1 MPVPPEIKIYERF
14 DSREIAMSADSPTV
28 DLVYMLE
35 GSEDEGAVEGV
46 FKGTLPG
53 QIGDLYLES
62 YHLVHL
68 GGGVWEGTARYAPP
82 VSETTFSFETGGGSQ
97 HIVQSIANIAR
108 YPAAGGTAPDFRG
121 AIGVTNDSVEG
132 VDIQVPIYTFS
143 ESHIILNELVTQAY
157 KLTLFQLTGKVNTAG
172 FKGFARGEVLFLGAS
187 GSKRGFDDWEI
198 TFRFA
203 ASPNATNLNIGGI
216 GGINKEGWQYL
227 WIRYEDEE
235 DVSAKTLIKRPS
247 AIYIEQVYNYGDF
260 ALMGIGV

>member
-1 MPVPPEIKIYERF
+1 MKGS
-14 DSREIAMSADSPTV
+14 SRASLKATYRPDRRVVSRVISLSP
-28 DLVYMLE
+28 
-35 GSEDEGAVEGV
+35 
-46 FKGTLPG
+46 
-53 QIGDLYLES
+53 
-62 YHLVHL
+62 L
-68 GGGVWEGTARYAPP
+68 GGRCLGRDRTLRAACFGNDLLIRNWRR
-82 VSETTFSFETGGGSQ
+82 F
-97 HIVQSIANIAR
+97 
-108 YPAAGGTAPDFRG
+108 PAHCSKYREYCSLSCSGWNSAGLRG
-121 AIGVTNDSVEG
+121 AIGVTADSVEG

-157 KLTLFQLTGKVNTAG
+157 KLSLFQLTGKVNSAG

-203 ASPNATNLNIGGI
+203 ASPNATNLTIGGI
-216 GGINKEGWQYL
+216 SGISKEGWQYL

-235 DVSAKTLIKRPS
+235 DTSAKTLIKRPS